1 LFPGYKK
8 RTLTSESSLFAIGLT
23 TSSFLYPITGSSMA
37 NSLSVVIDSL
47 PYLLQGSL
55 ITAGIVISAML
66 IGLVIGVLMAVG
78 LVYGNRPVKFL
89 LGVYIWIF
97 RGVPVVV
104 LLFLFYF
111 GLFTFLGL
119 NFSAFFSVTVVL
131 GMTTGAYQANIFRGA
146 ILSLPRGQFNA
157 ASALGMSDAQAIRNI
172 ILPQILRMSIPAWS
186 NEYSIILKDSA
197 LAFVIGAPEIMART
211 QFVASRTYQHLSL
224 YITAGVIY
232 FLLTWGGV
240 LLLRKLEEFLRIPG
254 YSHDGNQ

>member
-1 LFPGYKK
+1 M
-8 RTLTSESSLFAIGLT
+8 
-23 TSSFLYPITGSSMA
+23 PIA
-37 NSLSVVIDSL
+37 LSAVIDSL
-47 PYLLQGSL
+47 PYLLQGSF
-55 ITAGIVISAML
+55 ITAGIVVSAML
-66 IGLVIGVLMAVG
+66 LGLVIGISMAVG
-78 LVYGNRPVKFL
+78 LVYGNRYVRYL
-89 LGVYIWIF
+89 LTLYVWVF

-119 NFSAFFSVTVVL
+119 NFSAFASVTIVL

-146 ILSLPRGQFNA
+146 ILSLPHGQFKA
-157 ASALGMSDAQAIRNI
+157 ASALGMSNAQAIRSI
-172 ILPQILRMSIPAWS
+172 VLPQILRMSIPAWS

-224 YITAGVIY
+224 YIAAGVIY

-240 LLLRKLEEFLRIPG
+240 IALRKLEQYLRIPG
-254 YSHDGNQ
+254 YSHHGTN